1 MCAVVVATVRNVFKV
16 KSFPFLN
23 QNMTD
28 LCSPICTPQHS
39 LELLW
44 MGKTVERYHALRV
57 FYGFTRNS
65 HLLWV
70 AELIGKG
77 KTLRAKPKTSLIA
90 NASYKLWAG
99 TCNALTFQ
107 WGNRAASLT
116 DRLRKAC
123 GPLPYVEV
131 WLAHRLSRPSQPSHL
146 ITLEA
151 WAWGLLSV
159 NGVVGV
165 ARVSGALLS
174 RALWESTCATMQVLK
189 CLWWHRANHWGE
201 GIVKTHLLCH
211 LIWLSVMSSRP
222 YFISAFNNVE
232 PTRGCVPQGVLNQ
245 LPVGYLKSF
254 FIFFLFYFFYVQYM
268 HIWYQLQL
276 NVYVCLYVT
285 NWLWYFILAFICCI

>member
-1 MCAVVVATVRNVFKV
+1 MCAVAVVTVRNVFKV

-23 QNMTD
+23 QNTTD
-28 LCSPICTPQHS
+28 LWSPICTPLHS

-44 MGKTVERYHALRV
+44 VGKTMERYHALR
-57 FYGFTRNS
+57 
-65 HLLWV
+65 LWV
-70 AELIGKG
+70 GVLTASLVAIPSCWVSKLIGKG
-77 KTLRAKPKTSLIA
+77 KTLSAKPKISLVA
-90 NASYKLWAG
+90 YASFSLSAG

-116 DRLRKAC
+116 DRLREAC

-165 ARVSGALLS
+165 ARASGARLS
-174 RALWESTCATMQVLK
+174 RALWESTCVTMQVLK

-232 PTRGCVPQGVLNQ
+232 PTRGMWTPG
-245 LPVGYLKSF
+245 G
-254 FIFFLFYFFYVQYM
+254 
-268 HIWYQLQL
+268 
-276 NVYVCLYVT
+276 T
-285 NWLWYFILAFICCI
+285 